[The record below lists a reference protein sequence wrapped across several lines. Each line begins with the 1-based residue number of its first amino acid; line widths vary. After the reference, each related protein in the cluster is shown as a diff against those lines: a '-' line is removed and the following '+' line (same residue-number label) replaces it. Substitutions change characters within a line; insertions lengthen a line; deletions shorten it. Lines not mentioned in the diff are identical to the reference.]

1 MPGPEL
7 ASGGAPASGGPS
19 VVELAASGVAGGSDA
34 GGSDAG
40 SLSSLDAVRAM
51 QVVSSRL
58 SSVPEH
64 REIDSPAHRKI
75 DSQDLPEFGALV
87 EATREVD
94 RCLAHCTYLR
104 AAESVEDFLAL
115 GATACPEGGEVA
127 ARNKF
132 RT

>member
-1 MPGPEL
+1 MEP
-7 ASGGAPASGGPS
+7 
-19 VVELAASGVAGGSDA
+19 AASGVAGGSDA

-87 EATREVD
+87 EARREVD
-94 RCLAHCTYLR
+94 RCLAYQFKGGGERGGL
-104 AAESVEDFLAL
+104 L
-115 GATACPEGGEVA
+115 GARGLCLPGRRRGGSA
-127 ARNKF
+127 KKK
-132 RT
+132 THLGHS